1 MHRRIRSCFDLEL
14 AGRLNAIL
22 QLSES
27 DRSTLRAAA
36 PFQIQRE
43 ERRKEAEIAFAIDR
57 SDLQRKVRVRKAG
70 HQMLDA
76 YVRWLEEV
84 AEQQRKIASGTPVS
98 QMDWLAGMLNAQ
110 ADFTRQFAKSLREF
124 PGHGAK

>member
-1 MHRRIRSCFDLEL
+1 MADEKA
-14 AGRLNAIL
+14 AG
-22 QLSES
+22 
-27 DRSTLRAAA
+27 STSPGEPFEQTMQRAREINE
-36 PFQIQRE
+36 QIIE
-43 ERRKEAEIAFAIDR
+43 MA
-57 SDLQRKVRVRKAG
+57 RKAG
-70 HQMLDA
+70 GQMLDA

-124 PGHGAK
+124 PGRGAE